1 MGSLE
6 EIKQKIG
13 FIGGGNMGKAICQ
26 GMLRKGIVKASQIY
40 VSGPRLTTLAPWKSF
55 GAHVTTNNGEIVN
68 EADVIF
74 LSVKP
79 HILPVAISSV
89 LQTYTPGKA
98 TNKLFISVLAG
109 TTLEALENIL
119 SNIEG
124 ARVIRVMPNT
134 PLLVGEGCTVYCPGQ
149 HATEA
154 DIKLVQS
161 IFEVSGIC
169 ELVPESLINVIGAL
183 SGSGPAYI
191 YLVIEALSDGALKL
205 GLPRA
210 IATKFAAQTVL
221 GAAKMVLET
230 GQHTALLKEEI
241 TSPGGTTIAG
251 LYALEKGRVRA
262 SFMEAIDAATQRSI
276 ELGHK
281 K

>member
-1 MGSLE
+1 M
-6 EIKQKIG
+6 
-13 FIGGGNMGKAICQ
+13 
-26 GMLRKGIVKASQIY
+26 KASQIY

-109 TTLEALENIL
+109 TTLEALENVCITLFNVFVLFKYEIILIGFILQIL

-183 SGSGPAYI
+183 SGSGPAY
-191 YLVIEALSDGALKL
+191 
-205 GLPRA
+205 
-210 IATKFAAQTVL
+210 
-221 GAAKMVLET
+221 
-230 GQHTALLKEEI
+230 
-241 TSPGGTTIAG
+241 
-251 LYALEKGRVRA
+251 VR
-262 SFMEAIDAATQRSI
+262 SRNIFSN
-276 ELGHK
+276 
-281 K
+281 